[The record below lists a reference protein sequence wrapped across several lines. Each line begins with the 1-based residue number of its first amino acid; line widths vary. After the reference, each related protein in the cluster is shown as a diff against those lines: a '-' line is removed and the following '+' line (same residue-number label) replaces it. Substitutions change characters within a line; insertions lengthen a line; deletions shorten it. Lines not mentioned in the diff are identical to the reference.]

1 MTSRL
6 RVLGGRIS
14 NIRVSELPKDKSR
27 SEVVCNVLFLDGS
40 VQSFKI
46 SKQDAGQILLDMAYN
61 HLGLTEKEYFSLQ
74 HNEDSIDS
82 PRWLEPNKAVRKQLK
97 GSFPCSLNF
106 RVRFFIPDPN
116 SLLHEQ
122 TRHLYFLQLKNDIQE
137 GRLNCP
143 LSSAVVLASYAV
155 QSEIGDHSSSE
166 HQPGYLSEFHFLP
179 EQDEDFL
186 TKVESLHEQ
195 HRGLKQSEA
204 ELCYLNIAR
213 TLEFYG
219 VELHSARVT
228 SVHTS
233 PILGSSHALLWH
245 KSHRLHSPTCSLFCS
260 QDPNNTE
267 LLIGI
272 ASGGL
277 AVFRNMI
284 CTSFFSWVNIIKI
297 SFKRKRFFV
306 QLRQK
311 HGESRDYTVAF
322 SMLNYRACKNLWKS
336 CVEHHTFFQ
345 SKKSLPQ
352 DKKLL
357 SNYWTLGS
365 RTPAKPRTHPGS
377 LEDLQIRKPVAPIVF
392 LISFNN
398 QFCRK
403 VIGGMVWN
411 PVLRK
416 SLSVEHL
423 ETKSLPSR
431 SPPVTPN
438 WRSPR
443 LRHEIRKPRHSSM
456 DNLASEMSYI
466 TETEDVFYTYRTTLS
481 SKDSDPETP
490 SNHSPCRKDCGNEVL
505 DGDLLLVRITPDEEG
520 KFGFNVK
527 GGVDQ
532 KMPLVVSRVSPD
544 SPAGKSIPNLLE
556 GDQIVLINGRDI
568 SEHTHDQ
575 VVMFIKASRE
585 SHTKELA
592 LLVRRKVA
600 ILHVLPGPEDEMD
613 SSMLGDSI
621 LPPCQQYGETLEES
635 MEQLKR
641 GLQSGTLLIQF
652 EQLYRKKPGMA
663 VSCAKLPQN
672 MEKNRYKDVLPYD
685 VTRVVLEG
693 EEDDYLNANHV
704 NVSLPLPSYYIYYSC
719 CSVTV
724 MRLSLRLQMEIPS
737 AGIVNKYV
745 ASQGPLPHTCTH
757 FWQAVWEQNS
767 ALIVMLT
774 TLTERGRTKCHQY
787 WPDPPEVHEYGRLR
801 VCCHSEECN
810 VAYVFRELTLTN
822 TETGEERSV
831 THLQYV
837 AWPDHGVPDDPSD
850 FLDFV
855 NFVRQ
860 KRDKSNPLFVH
871 CSAGIGRTGVL
882 VTMETSMELIEKN
895 QPVYPL
901 DIVRTMRDQRSMM
914 VQTAIV
920 SFIKKMGYY
929 ANAPRLRFCV
939 SDSEEEHDSTGNRVG
954 AEPQCGTVC
963 LCAHQQQFIHTPVVV
978 SGGAVVHIPA
988 AGNSKSAITCRVL
1001 LLDGTDVNVDLPKK
1015 AKGQELFDQILY
1027 QLDLIESDY
1036 FGLQFMDPEQ
1046 VSHWLDVT
1054 KPIKKQ
1060 IKIGPPY
1067 TLHFRIKFYSSEP
1080 NNLHEEF
1087 TRYLFVLQ
1095 LRQDILSGK
1104 LKCPYDVAVELAAF
1118 CLQSELG
1125 DCDPSDHSPE
1135 LVSEFRFA
1143 PKQSEAM
1150 EMDIFQRWKDC
1161 RGKSPAQ
1168 AELCFLNKCKWLE
1181 MYGVDMHFVKGRDG
1195 CEYALGLTPTGI
1207 LVFEGANK
1215 IGLFFWPKIT
1225 RMDFKK
1231 SKLTLVVVEDD
1242 DQGREQEHTFVFRLD
1257 SAKACKH
1264 LWKCAVEHHAFFRL
1278 RQPAHSKTGRND
1290 FVRLGSRFR
1299 FSGRTEYQATH
1310 GGRLRRKSTFERRPS
1325 KRYPSR
1331 RQSMVKDS
1339 PQNANTFSKPTDVAG
1354 KLQQYSIEEN
1364 GGAPYT
1370 SKVGGR
1376 CQHHHHHH
1384 HHHSGYGVLT
1394 TDSNEALGVG
1404 QCGNRELEGS
1414 KVPGPWP
1421 ALHININNKAEEK
1434 HLSEKSLHSP
1444 SSPSALPDHLKCNIL
1459 KAQMDAAFR
1468 VGNQETVSSS
1478 SATEKKAVRPA
1489 RTKRLIRQYS
1499 FNHSDE
1505 DDLPAALAA
1514 ISSQSSTGKTT
1525 SESSFDVQIQPPICP
1540 KVCPPASSSAG
1551 CSLLSLGLVLSSSE
1565 SKSHSV
1571 HSGSQNRLSWGFY

>member
-1 MTSRL
+1 MMGFL
-6 RVLGGRIS
+6 RRTFGRRSMRRYQAPDERDGRGRGAAGG
-14 NIRVSELPKDKSR
+14 
-27 SEVVCNVLFLDGS
+27 GG
-40 VQSFKI
+40 
-46 SKQDAGQILLDMAYN
+46 AG
-61 HLGLTEKEYFSLQ
+61 G
-74 HNEDSIDS
+74 
-82 PRWLEPNKAVRKQLK
+82 
-97 GSFPCSLNF
+97 G
-106 RVRFFIPDPN
+106 
-116 SLLHEQ
+116 
-122 TRHLYFLQLKNDIQE
+122 
-137 GRLNCP
+137 G
-143 LSSAVVLASYAV
+143 
-155 QSEIGDHSSSE
+155 
-166 HQPGYLSEFHFLP
+166 
-179 EQDEDFL
+179 
-186 TKVESLHEQ
+186 
-195 HRGLKQSEA
+195 
-204 ELCYLNIAR
+204 
-213 TLEFYG
+213 
-219 VELHSARVT
+219 
-228 SVHTS
+228 
-233 PILGSSHALLWH
+233 
-245 KSHRLHSPTCSLFCS
+245 
-260 QDPNNTE
+260 
-267 LLIGI
+267 GI
-272 ASGGL
+272 A
-277 AVFRNMI
+277 A
-284 CTSFFSWVNIIKI
+284 
-297 SFKRKRFFV
+297 
-306 QLRQK
+306 
-311 HGESRDYTVAF
+311 
-322 SMLNYRACKNLWKS
+322 
-336 CVEHHTFFQ
+336 
-345 SKKSLPQ
+345 
-352 DKKLL
+352 
-357 SNYWTLGS
+357 
-365 RTPAKPRTHPGS
+365 
-377 LEDLQIRKPVAPIVF
+377 LQ
-392 LISFNN
+392 
-398 QFCRK
+398 
-403 VIGGMVWN
+403 
-411 PVLRK
+411 
-416 SLSVEHL
+416 
-423 ETKSLPSR
+423 
-431 SPPVTPN
+431 
-438 WRSPR
+438 
-443 LRHEIRKPRHSSM
+443 
-456 DNLASEMSYI
+456 
-466 TETEDVFYTYRTTLS
+466 
-481 SKDSDPETP
+481 
-490 SNHSPCRKDCGNEVL
+490 
-505 DGDLLLVRITPDEEG
+505 
-520 KFGFNVK
+520 
-527 GGVDQ
+527 
-532 KMPLVVSRVSPD
+532 
-544 SPAGKSIPNLLE
+544 
-556 GDQIVLINGRDI
+556 
-568 SEHTHDQ
+568 
-575 VVMFIKASRE
+575 
-585 SHTKELA
+585 
-592 LLVRRKVA
+592 
-600 ILHVLPGPEDEMD
+600 
-613 SSMLGDSI
+613 
-621 LPPCQQYGETLEES
+621 
-635 MEQLKR
+635 
-641 GLQSGTLLIQF
+641 
-652 EQLYRKKPGMA
+652 
-663 VSCAKLPQN
+663 
-672 MEKNRYKDVLPYD
+672 
-685 VTRVVLEG
+685 
-693 EEDDYLNANHV
+693 
-704 NVSLPLPSYYIYYSC
+704 
-719 CSVTV
+719 
-724 MRLSLRLQMEIPS
+724 
-737 AGIVNKYV
+737 
-745 ASQGPLPHTCTH
+745 
-757 FWQAVWEQNS
+757 
-767 ALIVMLT
+767 
-774 TLTERGRTKCHQY
+774 
-787 WPDPPEVHEYGRLR
+787 
-801 VCCHSEECN
+801 
-810 VAYVFRELTLTN
+810 
-822 TETGEERSV
+822 
-831 THLQYV
+831 
-837 AWPDHGVPDDPSD
+837 
-850 FLDFV
+850 
-855 NFVRQ
+855 
-860 KRDKSNPLFVH
+860 
-871 CSAGIGRTGVL
+871 
-882 VTMETSMELIEKN
+882 
-895 QPVYPL
+895 
-901 DIVRTMRDQRSMM
+901 
-914 VQTAIV
+914 
-920 SFIKKMGYY
+920 
-929 ANAPRLRFCV
+929 
-939 SDSEEEHDSTGNRVG
+939 
-954 AEPQCGTVC
+954 
-963 LCAHQQQFIHTPVVV
+963 AHQQQFIHTPVVV

-1331 RQSMVKDS
+1331 RQSMVKAHNPAKAAHLSVQTNPDPS
-1339 PQNANTFSKPTDVAG
+1339 VYPYKQNIPTSHEQWHAAHIPLSSHLPHPGHSGGMSYPVTTVPQLNNTE
-1354 KLQQYSIEEN
+1354 LQQYSIEEN

-1404 QCGNRELEGS
+1404 QCGNKLNSGITCQYEETDARLMQGELEGS

-1468 VGNQETVSSS
+1468 VGNQVMREEGSPDPRRSSAGQEHNGRCPATAQETVSSS

-1540 KVCPPASSSAG
+1540 KNSTEGPGKMSLEPGDLLMDFTEATPLIKTVPSDPADPYYDPFPSVPQFPFSQAELQVMESRPVCCDHPLSPATPLQVSPLCHGARGAG
-1551 CSLLSLGLVLSSSE
+1551 DPGPGPQALHRHMAPLGSCEALRRELDREKLMKRLLMTEL
-1565 SKSHSV
+1565 
-1571 HSGSQNRLSWGFY
+1571 